1 MRMICMQNIEQK
13 KKEVIARKTVR
24 RGKNRL
30 FLNKLNDKYFT
41 NL

>member
-1 MRMICMQNIEQK
+1 MQNIERK

-24 RGKNRL
+24 RGKYRL
-30 FLNKLNDKYFT
+30 FLNKLNDKHFT